1 MSFVNG
7 LVALLQQIALGFMN
21 LALAPYKAGLWLWGI
36 VTADSRGEAAAAAL
50 VPLEARLAEAGEL
63 SAFEAALKDQP
74 DIVAAAAEA
83 VEAGVITGNT
93 ADFLEFARLKS
104 LAVEFPADPYIV
116 SALLYGKSAEL
127 FFSLFALV
135 LGLLIAGLIYRPVL
149 RGVASGINSFN
160 GTLGKLA
167 SWFALLMAMQ
177 QIMIIFLQQVF
188 RANGLPISFF
198 GLELVPG
205 DDVLTMP
212 WFATE
217 LMLYNAIIIAFACA
231 YTFMEDG
238 HVRVDLIY
246 GALSRRV
253 RHWIDVVGT
262 LIFLFPSMI
271 GLWWVS
277 WHLAM
282 NKIFQIT
289 SFNPLTT
296 QILTRNFDGRI
307 TGVPNFKQLNWNT
320 STGENFSHVP
330 LYYILLLVLA
340 GLMTIQAVGFLFSS
354 LDKAM
359 TTDAEHDRKVRE
371 AEEAAALREA
381 EEAAAAVASA
391 AAASANAT
399 ATATAPAASAPAATK
414 AGQGRRKTPAK
425 DAASQPALGSA

>member
-1 MSFVNG
+1 MAFVNG
-7 LVALLQQIALGFMN
+7 IVFLLQQIALGFVN
-21 LALAPYKAGLWLWGI
+21 LVLAPYKAGLWLWGI
-36 VTADSRGEAAAAAL
+36 FSAEGRADAAAAAL
-50 VPLEARLAEAGEL
+50 VPLEAKLAETGEL
-63 SAFEAALKDQP
+63 SAFAAAIDGQP
-74 DIVAAAAEA
+74 DILAAAAQA
-83 VEAGVITGNT
+83 VDSGAIAANT
-93 ADFLEFARLKS
+93 AEFLEFARLKS
-104 LAVEFPADPYIV
+104 LAVEFPADPFIV
-116 SALLYGKSAEL
+116 SALLYGKSSEL
-127 FFSLFALV
+127 FFSLFALM
-135 LGLLIAGLIYRPVL
+135 LGLLIAGLIYRPIL
-149 RGVASGINSFN
+149 RGVAGGINTFN

-167 SWFALLMAMQ
+167 SWFALLMALQ

-231 YTFMEDG
+231 YTFMEEG

-246 GALSRRV
+246 GAMNRRV

-277 WHLAM
+277 WHLAI

-289 SFNPLTT
+289 SFNPLTSE
-296 QILTRNFDGRI
+296 ILTRNFEGRI
-307 TGVPNFKQLNWNT
+307 TGVPSFKQLNWNT

-330 LYYILLLVLA
+330 LYYLLLLVLA

-354 LDKAM
+354 LDKAL
-359 TTDAEHDRKVRE
+359 TSDAEHDRKTRE
-371 AEEAAALREA
+371 QEDAGAVHDAEQAA
-381 EEAAAAVASA
+381 AAAAVATKADSA
-391 AAASANAT
+391 AAAPPTGA
-399 ATATAPAASAPAATK
+399 K
-414 AGQGRRKTPAK
+414 QDKTPSN
-425 DAASQPALGSA
+425 DASQPALGSA